1 MLYTSGMSLILAK
14 NKVSREQLATV
25 DSDTGLFLEG
35 FGENGVAKR
44 TPDSTDTHT
53 PIAHSLLVDEAHKA
67 LGRFGFTVEEEEHA
81 LACAGDQYFG
91 GFAIKGND
99 IEAKDRRLVVGL
111 RNSHNKRFSASVCIG
126 NQMMVCENL
135 CFSSDVKLA
144 RKHTKHIVG
153 DLSRLLSDAIST
165 VVDHWS
171 DMGDRIKA
179 YKATE
184 VASNRVADL
193 VVDLVDAKA
202 VAKGRIYDVVE
213 EFRNPRHDEFKGGS
227 LWTLYNGITENLKG
241 NDMTLLSNRT
251 RKIQGIFDKVAGHTS
266 LAQIEA
272 AKKAAEEAE
281 MVALPA

>member
-1 MLYTSGMSLILAK
+1 MK
-14 NKVSREQLATV
+14 
-25 DSDTGLFLEG
+25 
-35 FGENGVAKR
+35 NGVAKR

-67 LGRFGFTVEEEEHA
+67 LDRFGFTVEEEEHA

-91 GFAIKGND
+91 GFAIKGQD
-99 IEAKDRRLVVGL
+99 IEAADRRLVVGL

-144 RKHTKHIVG
+144 RKHTKYIVG
-153 DLSRLLSDAIST
+153 DLSRLLSDAISS
-165 VVDHWS
+165 VVEHWS

-251 RKIQGIFDKVAGHTS
+251 RKIQGIFDRVAGHTS

-272 AKKAAEEAE
+272 AKKAAEEAAKEAE

>member
-1 MLYTSGMSLILAK
+1 MTETIL
-14 NKVSREQLATV
+14 
-25 DSDTGLFLEG
+25 
-35 FGENGVAKR
+35 
-44 TPDSTDTHT
+44 
-53 PIAHSLLVDEAHKA
+53 
-67 LGRFGFTVEEEEHA
+67 
-81 LACAGDQYFG
+81 
-91 GFAIKGND
+91 
-99 IEAKDRRLVVGL
+99 
-111 RNSHNKRFSASVCIG
+111 
-126 NQMMVCENL
+126 
-135 CFSSDVKLA
+135 
-144 RKHTKHIVG
+144 
-153 DLSRLLSDAIST
+153 
-165 VVDHWS
+165 
-171 DMGDRIKA
+171 DRIKA

-251 RKIQGIFDKVAGHTS
+251 RKIQGIFDRVAGHTS

-272 AKKAAEEAE
+272 AKKAAEEAAKEAE